1 MWPIKFI
8 IRIDQDRLA
17 PSLMAIDALVESLRD
32 LPLPPT
38 ARERIERLN
47 IVRTVKGTTGL
58 EGNQLSEEAV
68 SELIDEK
75 VDASGLTDDE
85 REVHNAGMVME
96 YIKKDRDKAG
106 QGITE
111 AFIKDIHL
119 MTTENIKNPWNEPGK
134 YRRDQVFA
142 DIHAFP
148 EPDEVPGLM
157 KSYIKM
163 INGPKAAQLP
173 IILRALV
180 AHYFFVT
187 IHPFGDGNGRV
198 ARAIEAFVL
207 YHGGYDA
214 AGFYSLANFYYRNR
228 KEYLGL
234 LKKTQE
240 KLDGELTEF
249 CVFAC
254 AGFVSELAGLN
265 KIALPYL
272 NIVKYLQYIDLMLET
287 GRISQRVGSVLKA
300 IANSRDGVRPREFVY
315 KIPPWAASLY
325 RSKSERTIRDDLTT
339 IRKSGLIVER
349 DGRILP
355 NLDVISEKSK

>member
-1 MWPIKFI
+1 MTRTWPIKFAV
-8 IRIDQDRLA
+8 RIDQGRLA

-38 ARERIERLN
+38 AREKIERLN

-68 SELIDEK
+68 DELIDEK

-85 REVHNAGMVME
+85 REVYNAGLVME
-96 YIKKDRDKAG
+96 YIKKDKDKPG
-106 QGITE
+106 QVITE
-111 AFIKDIHL
+111 AFIKDIHH
-119 MTTENIKNPWNEPGK
+119 MTTENIKNPWSEPGK

-142 DIHAFP
+142 GNHAFP

-157 KSYIKM
+157 KSYTEM
-163 INGPKAAQLP
+163 VNGPDAAKLP

-180 AHYFFVT
+180 AHYFLVT

-214 AGFYSLANFYYRNR
+214 GGFYSLANFYYRNR
-228 KEYLGL
+228 KKYLDL

-240 KLDGELTEF
+240 ELDGELTEF
-249 CVFAC
+249 CTFAC
-254 AGFVSELAGLN
+254 TGFVSELAELN

-272 NIVKYLQYIDLMLET
+272 NVVRYLQHIDLMLET
-287 GRISQRVGSVLKA
+287 GKINQRAGSVLKA
-300 IANSRDGVRPREFVY
+300 IANSRDGVTPREFVY

-325 RSKSERTIRDDLTT
+325 RGKSERTIRDDLTT
-339 IRKSGLIVER
+339 IRKSGLIVEL

-355 NLDVISEKSK
+355 NLEIISK